1 MEWSNIFTIILTMT
15 GLFLGFIY
23 FLMGG
28 LNKRIDDLKDTLKES
43 LKPLDI
49 IKSQIDIIKSQIQ
62 HIREALIAK
71 GILDP
76 YSFDALLRSN
86 SPKRITEKG
95 HEFLNKHNI
104 KEFLKS
110 CDLLE
115 NIDRFKEKEE
125 IEIYKECL
133 EWSKNHTIAI
143 NKAFELSYNSNLS
156 QKQSTELIAFV
167 IRDEILDKIKHD

>member
-1 MEWSNIFTIILTMT
+1 MGWSDILTVILTMT

-43 LKPLDI
+43 LKPL
-49 IKSQIDIIKSQIQ
+49 DIIKSQIQ

-110 CDLLE
+110 CDLLK

-133 EWSKNHTIAI
+133 EWSKKSTIAI
-143 NKAFELSYNSNLS
+143 NKAFELSFNSNLS

-167 IRDEILDKIKHD
+167 IKDEILDKIKQN

>member
-1 MEWSNIFTIILTMT
+1 MDISSILTIIISVGILVI
-15 GLFLGFIY
+15 GFGSFINSNV
-23 FLMGG
+23 
-28 LNKRIDDLKDTLKES
+28 NKRIDNLKDSLKES
-43 LKPLDI
+43 LKPLNT
-49 IKSQIDIIKSQIQ
+49 IKVQIQ

-86 SPKRITEKG
+86 SPKMITEKG

-110 CDLLE
+110 CDLLK

-133 EWSKNHTIAI
+133 EWSKKSTIAI

>member
-1 MEWSNIFTIILTMT
+1 MEWSNILTII
-15 GLFLGFIY
+15 GIFLGVVFV
-23 FLMGG
+23 LSRSS
-28 LNKRIDDLKDTLKES
+28 NKRIDDLKDSLKES
-43 LKPLDI
+43 LKPLNT
-49 IKSQIDIIKSQIQ
+49 IKVQIQ

-86 SPKRITEKG
+86 SPKMITEKG

-110 CDLLE
+110 CDLLK

-133 EWSKNHTIAI
+133 EWSKKSTIAI
-143 NKAFELSYNSNLS
+143 DKAFELSYNSNLS